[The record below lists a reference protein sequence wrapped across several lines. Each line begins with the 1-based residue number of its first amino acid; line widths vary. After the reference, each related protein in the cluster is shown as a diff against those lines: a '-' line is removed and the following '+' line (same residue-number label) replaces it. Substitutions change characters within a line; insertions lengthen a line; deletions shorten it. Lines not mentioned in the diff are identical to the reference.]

1 MFELNSWQI
10 HSHVFT
16 PFQFPGGWP
25 LGKVGFKSQSRPE
38 FVPFRKLFL
47 AHPQLEQ
54 CQAMMILK
62 GFYLTACFY
71 PFGDLIL
78 GLPGHLTSSVMVGPR
93 WMRGGEIREQK
104 EVERGHWTQGRR
116 KEPTIKTLLVNKS
129 MLHFVHMLKVLLK
142 HELKLDIESY
152 KPKHTFLQ
160 TVMMNLAPLIACQ
173 LCWG

>member
-1 MFELNSWQI
+1 MSQNLEIEPSKFWLLKANHDYRDIYVFLLDDGDMFELNSWQI

-62 GFYLTACFY
+62 GFYLTACFC
-71 PFGDLIL
+71 PFGDPIFAWS
-78 GLPGHLTSSVMVGPR
+78 P
-93 WMRGGEIREQK
+93 
-104 EVERGHWTQGRR
+104 
-116 KEPTIKTLLVNKS
+116 
-129 MLHFVHMLKVLLK
+129 
-142 HELKLDIESY
+142 Y
-152 KPKHTFLQ
+152 
-160 TVMMNLAPLIACQ
+160 
-173 LCWG
+173 

>member
-1 MFELNSWQI
+1 MCLKLWRYLCFLLDDGDMFELNSWQI

-93 WMRGGEIREQK
+93 WMRGGEIRE
-104 EVERGHWTQGRR
+104 
-116 KEPTIKTLLVNKS
+116 
-129 MLHFVHMLKVLLK
+129 
-142 HELKLDIESY
+142 
-152 KPKHTFLQ
+152 
-160 TVMMNLAPLIACQ
+160 
-173 LCWG
+173 

>member
-1 MFELNSWQI
+1 MEISSKKGILSQNLEIEPLKFWLPKANHNYRNIYVFLLDDGDMFELNSWQI

-93 WMRGGEIREQK
+93 WMREGEIK
-104 EVERGHWTQGRR
+104 E
-116 KEPTIKTLLVNKS
+116 
-129 MLHFVHMLKVLLK
+129 
-142 HELKLDIESY
+142 
-152 KPKHTFLQ
+152 
-160 TVMMNLAPLIACQ
+160 
-173 LCWG
+173 

>member
-116 KEPTIKTLLVNKS
+116 REHTIYGQYIDIVGEYKHVAFCAHAKS
-129 MLHFVHMLKVLLK
+129 TAQTCAKARYR
-142 HELKLDIESY
+142 EL
-152 KPKHTFLQ
+152 
-160 TVMMNLAPLIACQ
+160 
-173 LCWG
+173 